1 MRLDDQRLALPEAAL
16 LGALVLAGSFLVS
29 TARAEPVLRRVVLS
43 SGGVGQFEFEADV
56 DGNAALNLD
65 VPLAQVDDV
74 LKSLVVD
81 DPAGPSSGVRLPGRQ
96 PLAESFRT
104 LPFKPEAFASSEA
117 LLGSLVGEHIKIPK
131 TGVQGSILAV
141 SAVVGNEAGGGGFP
155 ARSVRHRLTIA
166 TSDGIQSMVLED
178 TPDIEFSSAA
188 LRSQI
193 AQALDAIAAQRVQD
207 RRTLVLQLA
216 QGGRRHVRF
225 GYVVQAPVWK
235 TTYRITQ
242 QPDGATHGSPSGV
255 ARLQAFAVVENLSGR
270 DWNNVSV
277 VLTSGRPV
285 LFHTPLYQ
293 AMMAQRPEA
302 PLDLGASLIP
312 QLDEAEPGTP
322 SPRPARFGLTEGM
335 PPPPPAMAA
344 PPPPFIPPADIP
356 IQPPPP
362 PVQGRMMFAGET
374 PEGPPPTDISQS
386 VAQVEFRL
394 AAPVTAP
401 SGQSLLLPI
410 LDRAIPA
417 ERIALFQ
424 QASNSVHPLV
434 ALKLT
439 NDSTGAMPPGLV
451 TLFERHNDGSLGY
464 VGDARIPAIEPGEDK
479 LASFASD
486 LGVTVDVQRNSSQV
500 TTGAQIS
507 KGVIYLKYR
516 LRDVTSYRVTTPK
529 SGSRTLLVEQPKIDG
544 YDLTD
549 PSGKDVT
556 TTPQAYRVS
565 RDIPAGT
572 TQTVSLVMEHT
583 AGDQIDIGQKDTSQM
598 RAWSVNG
605 AIPQAVRNAVA
616 RAASLKQ
623 DLDSRNDAVS
633 SLEDRIN
640 AIVTDQ
646 DRVRKNLASVP
657 PNSDLQRRYLGTL
670 QIQENDLAS
679 LRSQADAARKQ
690 AAQADA
696 TLKTYLASLNL

>member
-1 MRLDDQRLALPEAAL
+1 MGLDDRRLALPRPAL
-16 LGALVLAGSFLVS
+16 LAALVLAGSLLVS

-56 DGNAALNLD
+56 EGNAALNLD

-117 LLGSLVGEHIKIPK
+117 LLGSLVGEHIRIPK

-141 SAVVGNEAGGGGFP
+141 SAVIGNEAGGGGFP
-155 ARSVRHRLTIA
+155 GRSVSHRLTIA
-166 TSDGIQSMVLED
+166 TSDGIQSMILED

-235 TTYRITQ
+235 TTYRITL
-242 QPDGATHGSPSGV
+242 QPDGAGHESALGS

-293 AMMAQRPEA
+293 AMMAERPEA

-312 QLDEAEPGTP
+312 QLDEAEPAAAPQGT
-322 SPRPARFGLTEGM
+322 ARFGITEGM
-335 PPPPPAMAA
+335 LPPPAMAA
-344 PPPPFIPPADIP
+344 PPPPTIPPAEMP
-356 IQPPPP
+356 IQRPPAH
-362 PVQGRMMFAGET
+362 GRTIFVGET
-374 PEGPPPTDISQS
+374 PEGPPPTEISQS

-410 LDRAIPA
+410 LDRSIPA

-424 QASNSVHPLV
+424 QASSSVHPLV

-439 NDSTGAMPPGLV
+439 NDSAGAMPPGLV
-451 TLFERHNDGSLGY
+451 TLFQRHNDGSLGY

-516 LRDVTSYRVTTPK
+516 LRDVTNYRVTTPK
-529 SGSRTLLVEQPKIDG
+529 SGGRTLLVEQPKVDG
-544 YDLTD
+544 YNLTD
-549 PSGKDVT
+549 PTGKDVT

-565 RDIPAGT
+565 REIPAGT

-583 AGDQIDIGQKDTSQM
+583 ASDQIDIAEKDTSQM

-605 AIPQAVRNAVA
+605 AIPQAVRNAIA
-616 RAASLKQ
+616 HAAALKQ

-633 SLEDRIN
+633 SLDDRITT
-640 AIVTDQ
+640 IVTDQ

-670 QIQENDLAS
+670 QTQENDLAS

-696 TLKTYLASLNL
+696 ALKSYLASLDL